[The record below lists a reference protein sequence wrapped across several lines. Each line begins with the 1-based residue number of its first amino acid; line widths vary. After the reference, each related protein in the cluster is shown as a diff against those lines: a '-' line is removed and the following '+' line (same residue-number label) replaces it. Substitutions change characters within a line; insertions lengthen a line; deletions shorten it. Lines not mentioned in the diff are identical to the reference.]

1 MKFTLLAAFL
11 FLPLSLARADDF
23 RPLQT
28 DPVPANLMIH
38 VVNYVDILGADSST
52 VRCMKADNKFGYLVT
67 REGDN
72 YFIDVISNGKLEG
85 EKSRMKAT
93 LKDYGTPFVVY
104 LSVYDRFED
113 YGKYFELLLFKK
125 VNDFAGSLVGDVMF
139 TEAYYSKEDG
149 KEKETFKPI
158 WKERLRCE
166 AGE

>member
-1 MKFTLLAAFL
+1 MKTSLLAAL
-11 FLPLSLARADDF
+11 LLLPMNQARAEDF
-23 RPLQT
+23 RPIHS
-28 DPVPANLMIH
+28 DPVPASLTIH
-38 VVNYVDILGADSST
+38 VVNYIDILGQPSST
-52 VRCMKADNKFGYLVT
+52 VRCMKADNKFGYIVT
-67 REGDN
+67 REGEN
-72 YFIDVISNGKLEG
+72 YMIDVISNGKLEG

-93 LKDYGTPFVVY
+93 LKDYGSPFVVY

-125 VNDFAGSLVGDVMF
+125 VNDFAGGLVGDVMF